1 MPDTRTLALVA
12 ILVAGAAGLLLAV
25 HLIPG
30 PQRVEDGATLP
41 LGSET
46 SVAIL
51 IVHDKN
57 LLREVRAAIHDDRVV
72 AEGGAAFALEEGRI
86 VALESSDA
94 GLLIGALGWAERSV
108 ELIDT
113 RTLGGRDPRHV
124 KRSSAPG
131 PRNDRARLSK
141 QRTLSLGEAMRVLN
155 AIP

>member
-30 PQRVEDGATLP
+30 PQHPRDGATAP

-46 SVAIL
+46 RVAIL
-51 IVHDKN
+51 VVHDKN

-113 RTLGGRDPRHV
+113 RTLGGRDPRRAG
-124 KRSSAPG
+124 RSRAAG
-131 PRNDRARLSK
+131 PQNDLARLAK
-141 QRTLSLGEAMRVLN
+141 KPTLSLGEAMRLLN
-155 AIP
+155 ATP